1 MDYTPYSS
9 SMDCRRSDPA
19 KPIVLSFPVT
29 SRARHR
35 RQTRLCNPLLPVH
48 PFAEDFMS
56 ALRPDNTQDPQLAS
70 LLGNLGELIRDARQ
84 KVLRAVDTVQ
94 VQTCWQIGRHI
105 VEFEQ
110 EGARRAA
117 YGKRLLPTLA
127 KVLTTDFGKGFDE
140 RNLRYMR
147 DFYQTFPIWN
157 AVRSE
162 LSWTHYRR
170 LLRVDNEHARHWYMN
185 ESAILNW
192 SSRALERQ
200 INTLY
205 YERLLTSRDRP
216 AVEHEAATNIQNM
229 KAHPRDFIRD
239 PVILEFLGIPNAG
252 LIQETNLEQALINQ
266 LQAFLLELGK
276 GFAFIARQQ
285 RISTDSKD
293 FYIDL
298 VFYNY
303 LLKCF
308 VIFDLKRGEL
318 THQDVGQMDM
328 YVRMYDDLKR
338 GAEDGPT
345 VGIISAHKKTSQWCV
360 TRCWK
365 ATNNCSPASTSW
377 CCPAKRSCVRNWI
390 GNGQQL
396 KSDCSIRK
404 PDKHRWI
411 VHKRREDYR
420 WQLTAKV
427 RSR

>member
-1 MDYTPYSS
+1 
-9 SMDCRRSDPA
+9 
-19 KPIVLSFPVT
+19 
-29 SRARHR
+29 
-35 RQTRLCNPLLPVH
+35 
-48 PFAEDFMS
+48 MS
-56 ALRPDNTQDPQLAS
+56 ALTPENLQDPQLAS
-70 LLGNLGELIRDARQ
+70 LLGNLGELIRQARQ
-84 KVLRAVDTVQ
+84 KVLRTVDTVQ
-94 VQTCWQIGRHI
+94 VQTCWQVGRHI

-127 KVLTTDFGKGFDE
+127 NDLTTQFGKGFDE

-147 DFYQTFPIWN
+147 DFYQTFPIWD

-170 LLRVDNEHARHWYMN
+170 LLRVDNDHARHWYMN
-185 ESAILNW
+185 ESAIQNW

-216 AVEHEAATNIQNM
+216 AVKQEAATNIQKMN
-229 KAHPRDFIRD
+229 AHPRDFIRD
-239 PVILEFLGIPNAG
+239 PVMLEFLGLPIAG
-252 LIQETNLEQALINQ
+252 LTQETNLEQALINQ

-338 GAEDGPT
+338 AAEDGPT
-345 VGIISAHKKTSQWCV
+345 VGIILCAQKDESVVRYSVLEGNEQLF
-360 TRCWK
+360 
-365 ATNNCSPASTSW
+365 ASKYKLVLPSEEELR
-377 CCPAKRSCVRNWI
+377 AE
-390 GNGQQL
+390 L
-396 KSDCSIRK
+396 D
-404 PDKHRWI
+404 
-411 VHKRREDYR
+411 RER
-420 WQLTAKV
+420 TAIEE
-427 RSR
+427 RLLDQMPL

>member
-1 MDYTPYSS
+1 MTT
-9 SMDCRRSDPA
+9 
-19 KPIVLSFPVT
+19 LT
-29 SRARHR
+29 S
-35 RQTRLCNPLLPVH
+35 N
-48 PFAEDFMS
+48 D
-56 ALRPDNTQDPQLAS
+56 TQDPQLAS
-70 LLGNLGELIRDARQ
+70 LLGNLGELIRQARQ

-110 EGARRAA
+110 NGARRAA
-117 YGKRLLPTLA
+117 YGKRLLATLA
-127 KVLTTDFGKGFDE
+127 KVLSADFGKGFDE

-170 LLRVDNEHARHWYMN
+170 LLRVDNDSARLWYMN
-185 ESAILNW
+185 ESATQNW

-205 YERLLTSRDRP
+205 YERLLASRDRGS
-216 AVEHEAATNIQNM
+216 VKQEAAANIQNM
-229 KAHPRDFIRD
+229 KASPRDFIRD
-239 PVILEFLGIPNAG
+239 PVVLEFLGLPNAG
-252 LIQETNLEQALINQ
+252 KLQESEIEQALIEQ
-266 LQAFLLELGK
+266 LQGFLLELGK

-308 VIFDLKRGEL
+308 VIFDIKRGEL

-338 GAEDGPT
+338 GVEDGPT
-345 VGIISAHKKTSQWCV
+345 VGIILCAQKDESVVRYSVLEGNEQLFASKYKLVLPTEEEL
-360 TRCWK
+360 RNELDRER
-365 ATNNCSPASTSW
+365 ATLEERLLDQPL
-377 CCPAKRSCVRNWI
+377 R
-390 GNGQQL
+390 
-396 KSDCSIRK
+396 
-404 PDKHRWI
+404 
-411 VHKRREDYR
+411 
-420 WQLTAKV
+420 
-427 RSR
+427 